1 MAPPIKSGPAPRKDA
16 RFDYLDRLPAN
27 VPPVEHPLWAAHPSD
42 AGGPA
47 EATYYFPIEVMPPG
61 EPNATGVFF
70 PSGYG
75 FPGKINVIVYFHG
88 HKKNE
93 FTTINE
99 YWVGKRHGLYLR
111 EFINATGK
119 PVVLIAPTLG
129 AAPGSSINKGMGIF
143 ANPGAVDGFL
153 AEVVRWIAGYVPQ
166 YATAK
171 KRPEIGNIVLAGHS
185 GAGGILS
192 QQVRTMRSPVCEVW
206 GFDTMYGQ
214 GSRIVEAKGRKVS
227 KEIDVVGDWL
237 DAALSHPSLI
247 GFQPPSGLLPIP
259 LPKLIPGTKFYFYW
273 VGIGDPVKGRSVDL
287 QRKARDRGLHN
298 VEILESAR
306 ASGTSYDWE
315 NHFGTIT
322 MNFKKRVAAA
332 SCF

>member
-1 MAPPIKSGPAPRKDA
+1 MAADEKPDAAAAAEVPQQPLLRVVNPDATPEEVAAIVAVFAAIGSASGPAPRKDA

-166 YATAK
+166 YAAAK
-171 KRPEIGNIVLAGHS
+171 KRPEIGNIVLGACLSSFGNVMGVTLAFDVPRIQVESLQGMLRSFIDEEWTDAQYALLAATRFSLSTRDVS
-185 GAGGILS
+185 GYL
-192 QQVRTMRSPVCEVW
+192 
-206 GFDTMYGQ
+206 
-214 GSRIVEAKGRKVS
+214 
-227 KEIDVVGDWL
+227 VVVLGVNSIERAS
-237 DAALSHPSLI
+237 AAL
-247 GFQPPSGLLPIP
+247 Q
-259 LPKLIPGTKFYFYW
+259 
-273 VGIGDPVKGRSVDL
+273 
-287 QRKARDRGLHN
+287 DR
-298 VEILESAR
+298 A
-306 ASGTSYDWE
+306 
-315 NHFGTIT
+315 
-322 MNFKKRVAAA
+322 
-332 SCF
+332 